1 MKMHEKVLYKIT
13 KYKASFY
20 KVNLIIYI
28 YFYILFIYLENYKV
42 IVNFIILFEDSQY
55 KRLTA
60 LSPYFNPHHNR
71 YKIGT
76 IIFIEEGILK
86 VTHYETLETKFS
98 LFQCLYQIPFL
109 YKEKY
114 YFKVYKFH
122 KPLQPTV

>member
-1 MKMHEKVLYKIT
+1 MKMHEKVFYKIM

-20 KVNLIIYI
+20 KVNLIVSFI

-60 LSPYFNPHHNR
+60 LSTYFNLHHNP

-76 IIFIEEGILK
+76 IIFIEEGMLK
-86 VTHYETLETKFS
+86 VTHYEVLETKF
-98 LFQCLYQIPFL
+98 
-109 YKEKY
+109 
-114 YFKVYKFH
+114 
-122 KPLQPTV
+122 

>member
-1 MKMHEKVLYKIT
+1 MKMHKKVFYKIT

-60 LSPYFNPHHNR
+60 LSQYFNPHHNP

-86 VTHYETLETKFS
+86 VTYYEVLETKFS
-98 LFQCLYQIPFL
+98 LFQFLYQTPFL

-114 YFKVYKFH
+114 YFKVYKFQ
-122 KPLQPTV
+122 KPLKPTV